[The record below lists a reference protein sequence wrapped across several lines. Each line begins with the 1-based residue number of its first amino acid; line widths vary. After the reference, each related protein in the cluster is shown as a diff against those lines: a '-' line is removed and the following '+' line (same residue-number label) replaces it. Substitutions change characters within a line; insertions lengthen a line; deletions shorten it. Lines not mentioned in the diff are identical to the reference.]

1 MENQETNSQEI
12 APANE
17 NEPVKIEDVQEGD
30 QKKNENV
37 EINETNENELN
48 GNQHNNTNENEHTEE
63 QMKISSIDNINS
75 SLKQEHIEQTF
86 EASGN
91 MISPHEETERTQN
104 EMNTIQSIEKEKQKL
119 NEITLQLED
128 LNATLNQ
135 NKSSFMNQN
144 SYSLDKKKQ
153 NLIKKLTKNKSKLAF
168 DLEQLKQNEQILA
181 EEGYLNLSNVNNN
194 STSLVEIDRNI
205 RKEKIKEIKKSKEI
219 IQQKITEIDTQINK
233 VLEQNK
239 KENNNKT
246 EIIRNFLENFE
257 HDKMMAEKQSKKF
270 KEQKRKRNDRYLN
283 EMREEY
289 QKRIK
294 SYESMEKEKNERKKM
309 ELKIFHDQEKMSIAK
324 RNEAIKKEA
333 EKTLQ
338 FAHNVSPRKKYNSL
352 SDKNEN
358 EFKEKQQE
366 IINQEKIKRKQKM
379 KPITAEE
386 LNQFE
391 KQVKNNE
398 NLTMIELEQKKI
410 KMKELWK
417 KRKDLLPKY
426 RSPFLE
432 RIETENKENLESLEH
447 KKIDIKLNIKLKNKI
462 SNEIKQKFVPKI
474 NPKLQKELQERIK
487 VLTSPP
493 KVSKSSYNRG
503 NRIILKK
510 IDENKVS
517 SKFKWKLKLKNEEQD
532 YYGESSTVRTV
543 PKGAPSRS
551 ITKIDKRIPLEKPI
565 DYLREERQKRTLS
578 KDSNHSK
585 EKNWD
590 KLINSQSG
598 SLVENI
604 ENVKLQAEML
614 QKEAE
619 QKKKLMDIKGGS
631 AKAPELGEEISKLY
645 INSIEAKLKILNAIN
660 K

>member
-1 MENQETNSQEI
+1 MEKEENNSHEI
-12 APANE
+12 PPSNE
-17 NEPVKIEDVQEGD
+17 NESEKIENVQEVD
-30 QKKNENV
+30 QITNENA
-37 EINETNENELN
+37 EINETKEN
-48 GNQHNNTNENEHTEE
+48 QDNNIHENAPTEE
-63 QMKISSIDNINS
+63 QMKISRIDNINT

-86 EASGN
+86 EASRN
-91 MISPHEETERTQN
+91 IVSPHEQTERTQN

-119 NEITLQLED
+119 NEITSQLEN
-128 LNATLNQ
+128 LNATFNQ
-135 NKSSFMNQN
+135 NKSSFINQN
-144 SYSLDKKKQ
+144 SFSLDKKKQ
-153 NLIKKLTKNKSKLAF
+153 NLIQKLTKNKSKLTL
-168 DLEQLKQNEQILA
+168 DLEQLNQNEQILA
-181 EEGYLNLSNVNNN
+181 EEGYLNLSSAKNNN
-194 STSLVEIDRNI
+194 TSLVEIDKNI

-219 IQQKITEIDTQINK
+219 IQQKITEINTQINNL
-233 VLEQNK
+233 LEQNK

-257 HDKMMAEKQSKKF
+257 HDKMMAEIQSKKF
-270 KEQKRKRNDRYLN
+270 KEQKRKRNDRYLS

-289 QKRIK
+289 EKRIK

-309 ELKIFHDQEKMSIAK
+309 KLKIFHDQEKMAIAK
-324 RNEAIKKEA
+324 RKEAVKKEA

-338 FAHNVSPRKKYNSL
+338 FVNNISPKKKYYSL
-352 SDKNEN
+352 SEKNEKD
-358 EFKEKQQE
+358 FKEKQE
-366 IINQEKIKRKQKM
+366 ELINQEKMKRKQKM

-398 NLTMIELEQKKI
+398 NLTMIELEQKQI

-417 KRKDLLPKY
+417 ERKDLLPKY

-432 RIETENKENLESLEH
+432 RIETENKEKSESLEH

-493 KVSKSSYNRG
+493 KVSKSSYNRR

-510 IDENKVS
+510 IDENKIS
-517 SKFKWKLKLKNEEQD
+517 SKFKWKLKLKNDEQD
-532 YYGESSTVRTV
+532 YYGNSNTVRTV
-543 PKGAPSRS
+543 TKGTPNKS
-551 ITKIDKRIPLEKPI
+551 ISIINKRTPLDKPI
-565 DYLREERQKRTLS
+565 DYLREERQRRTLLS

-590 KLINSQSG
+590 KLINSNSG

-619 QKKKLMDIKGGS
+619 QKKKLMNIKGGS
-631 AKAPELGEEISKLY
+631 GKVPELGEEISNLY

>member
-1 MENQETNSQEI
+1 MEKEETNSHEI
-12 APANE
+12 PPSNE
-17 NEPVKIEDVQEGD
+17 NESEKIENVQEVD
-30 QKKNENV
+30 QITNENA
-37 EINETNENELN
+37 EINETKEN
-48 GNQHNNTNENEHTEE
+48 QDNNIHENAPTEE
-63 QMKISSIDNINS
+63 QMKISRIDNINT

-86 EASGN
+86 EASRN
-91 MISPHEETERTQN
+91 IVSPHEQTERTQN

-119 NEITLQLED
+119 NEITSQLEN
-128 LNATLNQ
+128 LNATFNQ
-135 NKSSFMNQN
+135 NKSSFINQN
-144 SYSLDKKKQ
+144 SFSLDKKKQ
-153 NLIKKLTKNKSKLAF
+153 NLIQKLTKNKSKLTL
-168 DLEQLKQNEQILA
+168 DLEQLNQNEQILA
-181 EEGYLNLSNVNNN
+181 EEGYLNLSSAKNNN
-194 STSLVEIDRNI
+194 TSLVEIDKNI

-219 IQQKITEIDTQINK
+219 IQQKITEINTQINNL
-233 VLEQNK
+233 LEQNK

-257 HDKMMAEKQSKKF
+257 HDKMMAEIQSQKF
-270 KEQKRKRNDRYLN
+270 KEQKRKRNDRYLS

-289 QKRIK
+289 EKRIK

-309 ELKIFHDQEKMSIAK
+309 KLKIFHDQEKMAIAK
-324 RNEAIKKEA
+324 RKEAVKKEA

-338 FAHNVSPRKKYNSL
+338 FVNNISPKKKYYSL
-352 SDKNEN
+352 SEKNEK
-358 EFKEKQQE
+358 EFKEKQE
-366 IINQEKIKRKQKM
+366 ELINQEKMKRKQKM

-398 NLTMIELEQKKI
+398 NLNMIELEQKQI

-417 KRKDLLPKY
+417 ERKDLLPKY

-432 RIETENKENLESLEH
+432 RIETENKEKSESLEH

-493 KVSKSSYNRG
+493 KVSKSSYNRR

-510 IDENKVS
+510 IDENKIS
-517 SKFKWKLKLKNEEQD
+517 SKFKWKLKLKNDEQD
-532 YYGESSTVRTV
+532 YYGNSNTVRTV
-543 PKGAPSRS
+543 TKGTPNKS
-551 ITKIDKRIPLEKPI
+551 ISIINKRTPLDKPI
-565 DYLREERQKRTLS
+565 DYLREERQRRTLLS

-590 KLINSQSG
+590 KLINSNSG

-619 QKKKLMDIKGGS
+619 QKKKLMNIKGGS
-631 AKAPELGEEISKLY
+631 GKVPELGEEISNLY

>member
-1 MENQETNSQEI
+1 MEKEETNSHEI
-12 APANE
+12 PPSNE
-17 NEPVKIEDVQEGD
+17 NESEKIENVQEVD
-30 QKKNENV
+30 QITNENA
-37 EINETNENELN
+37 EINETKEN
-48 GNQHNNTNENEHTEE
+48 QDNNIHENAPTEE
-63 QMKISSIDNINS
+63 QMKISRIDNINT

-86 EASGN
+86 EASRN
-91 MISPHEETERTQN
+91 IVSPHEQTERTQN

-119 NEITLQLED
+119 NEITSQLEN
-128 LNATLNQ
+128 LNATFNQ
-135 NKSSFMNQN
+135 NKSSFINQN
-144 SYSLDKKKQ
+144 SFSLDKKKQ
-153 NLIKKLTKNKSKLAF
+153 NLIQKLTKNKSKLTL
-168 DLEQLKQNEQILA
+168 DLEQLNQNEQILA
-181 EEGYLNLSNVNNN
+181 EEGYLNLSSAKNNN
-194 STSLVEIDRNI
+194 TSLVEIDKNI

-219 IQQKITEIDTQINK
+219 IQQKITEINTQINNL
-233 VLEQNK
+233 LEQNK

-257 HDKMMAEKQSKKF
+257 HDKMMAEIQSQKF
-270 KEQKRKRNDRYLN
+270 KEQKRKRNDRYLS

-289 QKRIK
+289 EKRIK

-309 ELKIFHDQEKMSIAK
+309 KLKIFHDQEKMAIAK
-324 RNEAIKKEA
+324 RKEAVKKEA

-338 FAHNVSPRKKYNSL
+338 FVNNISPKKKYYSL
-352 SDKNEN
+352 SEKNEK
-358 EFKEKQQE
+358 EFKEKQE
-366 IINQEKIKRKQKM
+366 ELINQEKMKRKQKM

-398 NLTMIELEQKKI
+398 NLTMIELEQKQI

-417 KRKDLLPKY
+417 ERKDLLPKY

-432 RIETENKENLESLEH
+432 RIETENKEKSESLEH
-447 KKIDIKLNIKLKNKI
+447 KKINIKLNIKLKNKI

-493 KVSKSSYNRG
+493 KVSKSSYNRR

-510 IDENKVS
+510 IDENKIS
-517 SKFKWKLKLKNEEQD
+517 SKFKWKLKLKNDEQD
-532 YYGESSTVRTV
+532 YYGNSNTVRTV
-543 PKGAPSRS
+543 TKGTPNKS
-551 ITKIDKRIPLEKPI
+551 ISIINKRTPLDKPI
-565 DYLREERQKRTLS
+565 DYLREERQRRTLLS

-590 KLINSQSG
+590 KLINSNSG

-619 QKKKLMDIKGGS
+619 QKKKLMNIKGGS
-631 AKAPELGEEISKLY
+631 GKVPELGEEISNLY

>member
-1 MENQETNSQEI
+1 MEKLETNSHEI
-12 APANE
+12 PRSNE
-17 NEPVKIEDVQEGD
+17 NESEKIENVQEVD
-30 QKKNENV
+30 QITNENV
-37 EINETNENELN
+37 EINETKENVTKE
-48 GNQHNNTNENEHTEE
+48 NQDNNIHENAPTEE
-63 QMKISSIDNINS
+63 QMKMSRIDNINTL
-75 SLKQEHIEQTF
+75 LKQEHIEQTF
-86 EASGN
+86 EVSRN
-91 MISPHEETERTQN
+91 IVSPHEQTERTQN

-119 NEITLQLED
+119 NEITSQLGD

-135 NKSSFMNQN
+135 NKSSFINQN

-153 NLIKKLTKNKSKLAF
+153 NLIKKLTKNKSKLAL
-168 DLEQLKQNEQILA
+168 DLEQLNQNEQILA
-181 EEGYLNLSNVNNN
+181 EEGYLNLSSAKNN
-194 STSLVEIDRNI
+194 TSLVEIDKNI
-205 RKEKIKEIKKSKEI
+205 RKEKIKEIKKTKEI
-219 IQQKITEIDTQINK
+219 IQQKITEINTQINN

-257 HDKMMAEKQSKKF
+257 HDKMIAEIQSKKF
-270 KEQKRKRNDRYLN
+270 KEHKRKRNDRYLS

-289 QKRIK
+289 EKRIK

-309 ELKIFHDQEKMSIAK
+309 ELKIFHDQEKMAIAK
-324 RNEAIKKEA
+324 RKEAVKKEA

-338 FAHNVSPRKKYNSL
+338 YVNNISPKKKYYSL
-352 SDKNEN
+352 SEKNEK
-358 EFKEKQQE
+358 EFKEKQE
-366 IINQEKIKRKQKM
+366 ELINQEKMKRKQKM

-391 KQVKNNE
+391 KQIKNNE
-398 NLTMIELEQKKI
+398 NLTMIELEQKQI

-417 KRKDLLPKY
+417 ERKDLLPKY

-432 RIETENKENLESLEH
+432 RIETENKEKSESLEH

-493 KVSKSSYNRG
+493 KVSKSSYNRR

-510 IDENKVS
+510 IDESKIS
-517 SKFKWKLKLKNEEQD
+517 SKFKWKLKLKNDERD
-532 YYGESSTVRTV
+532 YYGDSNTVRTV
-543 PKGAPSRS
+543 TKGASNKS
-551 ITKIDKRIPLEKPI
+551 ISKIDKRTPLDKPI
-565 DYLREERQKRTLS
+565 DYLREERQRRTLS
-578 KDSNHSK
+578 KDSNQSK

-590 KLINSQSG
+590 KLINSNSG

-604 ENVKLQAEML
+604 ENVKLKAEML

-619 QKKKLMDIKGGS
+619 QKKKLMNIKGGS
-631 AKAPELGEEISKLY
+631 GKVPELGEEISNLY